1 MSKKTNA
8 LSLRIIKNKNWVSR
22 SFLEDFNYSKVLY
35 QDLYIINF
43 IKNILQYRFS
53 DTIVKDVIIQRKTNK
68 IYVNISYYSKK
79 TNFFAD
85 LLFID
90 KLKKRKNIRL
100 KYFFTYKY
108 FYLAKK
114 RIHPYQKY
122 VRKKL
127 KHVGLGK
134 KRPAPFVFRMR
145 LLGSNDYLSIFSFK
159 RLILLNLILLTRCRV
174 KLHFVNLRKLIFFPI
189 YPIDLKNKLDI
200 VRFIK
205 RRGDIVQILDK
216 KKFLNK
222 SIKELTSGDLKRLS
236 VKDYRFL
243 KNSLKKILHSVK
255 QYNKFLRIPE
265 NIERISHLDTLFL
278 THLVFT
284 SFFFKSPN
292 LLGFYIS
299 KLVKRNIKSFNYLFN
314 FLKRVIYTLYSLS
327 DLRGLKIQFKGRL
340 GTRLR
345 KKKSIIYFGA
355 LPLHVIS
362 SDIKY
367 SFNESFTIYGIC
379 GIKIWYYY

>member
-1 MSKKTNA
+1 
-8 LSLRIIKNKNWVSR
+8 
-22 SFLEDFNYSKVLY
+22 
-35 QDLYIINF
+35 
-43 IKNILQYRFS
+43 
-53 DTIVKDVIIQRKTNK
+53 
-68 IYVNISYYSKK
+68 
-79 TNFFAD
+79 
-85 LLFID
+85 
-90 KLKKRKNIRL
+90 
-100 KYFFTYKY
+100 
-108 FYLAKK
+108 
-114 RIHPYQKY
+114 
-122 VRKKL
+122 
-127 KHVGLGK
+127 
-134 KRPAPFVFRMR
+134 
-145 LLGSNDYLSIFSFK
+145 
-159 RLILLNLILLTRCRV
+159 
-174 KLHFVNLRKLIFFPI
+174 
-189 YPIDLKNKLDI
+189 
-200 VRFIK
+200 
-205 RRGDIVQILDK
+205 LDK